1 MAEMKRFTA
10 EPQFGMIFVIKR
22 CCVGQGDVSACTESE
37 L

>member
-10 EPQFGMIFVIKR
+10 EPQFGMIFVLNNA
-22 CCVGQGDVSACTESE
+22 CVGQGDVSACTESE